1 MLDTSIQV
9 PSELFALAESSHF
22 EGKAELPVLSVGPD
36 DYTFDAPLDWSVDV
50 TNTGSAFLVSGTVT
64 GLGVCSCS
72 RCLDDV
78 AFQFDG
84 EIEGYF
90 LTEGS
95 DTAADDDEIG
105 EDEFEVLPDDHVIDL
120 MPLICAALIVDAPD
134 QPLCKDDCK
143 GLCAQ
148 CGANLNEGD
157 CGCAEPVDPLNPFS
171 VLAGLS
177 FDE

>member
-36 DYTFDAPLDWSVDV
+36 DYTFEAPLDWSVDV

-78 AFQFDG
+78 TFQFDG

-95 DTAADDDEIG
+95 DAAADDDEIG
-105 EDEFEVLPDDHVIDL
+105 EDEFEVLPDDHVIDHIIPHRGDPIL
-120 MPLICAALIVDAPD
+120 FWDRSNW
-134 QPLCKDDCK
+134 QPLCKDCHDHK
-143 GLCAQ
+143 TGSGL
-148 CGANLNEGD
+148 
-157 CGCAEPVDPLNPFS
+157 
-171 VLAGLS
+171 
-177 FDE
+177 